1 MYGNYPRIIGD
12 VQAAVGLG
20 ITDIV
25 FDNKLEALTK
35 DQLEEVLES
44 LEVCKRTVEGRIGE
58 LT

>member
-1 MYGNYPRIIGD
+1 MIIGVEYD
-12 VQAAVGLG
+12 AGGLG
-20 ITDIV
+20 ITDFV

-44 LEVCKRTVEGRIGE
+44 LETCKRTVEERIGE

>member
-1 MYGNYPRIIGD
+1 MYGNYPMIIGVEYD
-12 VQAAVGLG
+12 AGGLG
-20 ITDIV
+20 ITDFV

-44 LEVCKRTVEGRIGE
+44 LETCKRTVEDRIGE